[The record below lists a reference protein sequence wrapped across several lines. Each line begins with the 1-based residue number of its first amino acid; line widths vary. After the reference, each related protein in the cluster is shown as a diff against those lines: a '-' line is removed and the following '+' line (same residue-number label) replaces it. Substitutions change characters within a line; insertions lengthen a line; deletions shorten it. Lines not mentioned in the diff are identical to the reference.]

1 MALSSIPD
9 ILDDIRAGRMVIL
22 MDDEDR
28 ENEGDLIV
36 AAQAVTPEII
46 TFFSSEACGLICM
59 PITGERAR
67 QLQLPLMVRDNRS
80 QHETNFTVSIDAAE
94 RKGPGISS
102 VQRAHT
108 VLQAVAADARPADL
122 VQPGHIFPLVAR
134 PGGVLRR
141 AGHTEAG
148 VDLAR
153 MAGFE
158 PAALIVEI
166 MNEDGTMARRPQLED
181 FAAQHR
187 LRMGTIAD
195 LIEYRCV
202 HEQSVELR
210 NSKPVSTEFGDFE
223 LHTFID
229 LIDDTV
235 HYALTLGDIREDQ
248 ETLVR
253 VQTINTLRDVLCTR
267 IEGASAGWSYRRA
280 MEYIAA
286 RGKGAV
292 VLIGQDVSTAQSLAE
307 VIQFPEPPSVTGPTS
322 SEGIQNY
329 RVIGTG
335 SQILRRLGIGK
346 MRLMSAPVHFNALS
360 GFNLEVTDFVQPGTD
375 QTRSAPLNAPRPS
388 PESSD

>member
-1 MALSSIPD
+1 MALSSVPEI
-9 ILDDIRAGRMVIL
+9 IDDIRQGKMVIL

-36 AAQAVTPEII
+36 AAEAVTPEII

-59 PITGERAR
+59 PIMPERAA

-108 VLQAVAADARPADL
+108 VTQAAAAGATAASI
-122 VQPGHIFPLVAR
+122 VQPGHIFPLVAK

-166 MNEDGTMARRPQLED
+166 MNEDGTMARRPELED
-181 FAAQHR
+181 FASKHKVK
-187 LRMGTIAD
+187 MGTIAD
-195 LIEYRCV
+195 LIEYRAL
-202 HEQSVELR
+202 HEQSVDLHS
-210 NSKPVSTEFGDFE
+210 SKPVDTEFGEFE
-223 LHTFID
+223 LHTFAD
-229 LIDDTV
+229 QIDDTV
-235 HYALTLGDIREDQ
+235 HYALTMGDISEER

-253 VQTINTLRDVLCTR
+253 VQTISTLRDILGTR
-267 IEGASAGWSYRRA
+267 LHNDNPGWSYRRA
-280 MEYIAA
+280 MQAIADK
-286 RGKGAV
+286 GHGAV
-292 VLIGQDVSTAQSLAE
+292 VLIGQAVSAELSLAE
-307 VIQFPEPPSVTGPTS
+307 VDQFPGAAAASEAA
-322 SEGIQNY
+322 SEGVQNY

-335 SQILRRLGIGK
+335 SQILKRLGIGK
-346 MRLMSAPVHFNALS
+346 MQLMSAPTHFNALS
-360 GFNLEVTDFVQPGTD
+360 GFNLEVTEFVQP
-375 QTRSAPLNAPRPS
+375 
-388 PESSD
+388 

>member
-1 MALSSIPD
+1 MALSSVPD
-9 ILDDIRAGRMVIL
+9 ILDDIRAGKMVIL

-36 AAQAVTPEII
+36 AAEAVTPEII

-59 PITGERAR
+59 PITEERAR

-108 VLQAVAADARPADL
+108 VLRAVSAKAGPSDI
-122 VQPGHIFPLVAR
+122 VQPGHIFPLVAK

-166 MNEDGTMARRPQLED
+166 MNEDGTMARRPQLEE
-181 FAAQHR
+181 FAAKHD

-195 LIEYRCV
+195 LIEHRAL

-210 NSKPVSTEFGDFE
+210 NSKTVNTEWGEFE
-223 LHTFID
+223 LHTFLD
-229 LIDDTV
+229 LIDDSV
-235 HYALTLGDIREDQ
+235 HYALTRGEIREEQD
-248 ETLVR
+248 TLVR
-253 VQTINTLRDVLCTR
+253 VQDVNTLRDVLGTR
-267 IEGASAGWSYRRA
+267 ISEQEPGWSYRLA
-280 MEYIAA
+280 MEHIA
-286 RGKGAV
+286 RQEVGV
-292 VLIGQDVSTAQSLAE
+292 VVMLSQPMSAEQSLEA
-307 VIQFPEPPSVTGPTS
+307 VMRFPDPSSIGGPGS
-322 SEGIQNY
+322 SQGVQNY
-329 RVIGTG
+329 RLIGTG
-335 SQILRRLGIGK
+335 SQILKRLGVGR
-346 MRLMSAPVHFNALS
+346 MRLMSAPIHFNALS
-360 GFNLEVTDFVQPGTD
+360 GFNLEVTEFVQP
-375 QTRSAPLNAPRPS
+375 
-388 PESSD
+388 

>member
-1 MALSSIPD
+1 MSLSSVPD
-9 ILDDIRAGRMVIL
+9 ILDDIRAGKMVIL

-28 ENEGDLIV
+28 ENEGDLII
-36 AAQAVTPEII
+36 AAEAVTPEII

-59 PITGERAR
+59 PITDERAR

-80 QHETNFTVSIDAAE
+80 QHETNFTVSIDAAQ

-108 VLQAVAADARPADL
+108 VLQAVAANAVPADII
-122 VQPGHIFPLVAR
+122 QPGHIFPLVAK

-166 MNEDGTMARRPQLED
+166 MNEDGTMARRPQLEE
-181 FAAQHR
+181 FAAKHQ

-195 LIEYRCV
+195 LIHYRAM

-210 NSKPVSTEFGDFE
+210 NSKTVPTEFGDFE
-223 LHTFID
+223 LHTFLD
-229 LIDDTV
+229 LVDDTV
-235 HYALTLGDIREDQ
+235 HYALTRGEMSEDR

-253 VQTINTLRDVLCTR
+253 VQTVNTLRDVLGTQ
-267 IEGASAGWSYRRA
+267 IEGAEPGWSYRRS
-280 MEYIAA
+280 MQYIAEQG
-286 RGKGAV
+286 RGAV
-292 VLIGQDVSTAQSLAE
+292 VLIGQHLSPEQSLEE
-307 VIQFPEPPSVTGPTS
+307 VIQFPNSPAVTGPTS

-335 SQILRRLGIGK
+335 SQILKRLGIGK
-346 MRLMSAPVHFNALS
+346 MRLMSAPVRFNALS
-360 GFNLEVTDFVQPGTD
+360 GFNLEVTDFVQP
-375 QTRSAPLNAPRPS
+375 
-388 PESSD
+388 

>member
-9 ILDDIRAGRMVIL
+9 ILDDIRAGKMVIL

-28 ENEGDLIV
+28 ENEGDLII
-36 AAQAVTPEII
+36 AAEAVTPEII

-59 PITGERAR
+59 PITQERAR
-67 QLQLPLMVRDNRS
+67 RLQLPLMVRDNRS

-108 VLQAVAADARPADL
+108 VRVAVAPNARPADI
-122 VQPGHIFPLVAR
+122 VQPGHIFPLVAK

-153 MAGFE
+153 MAGYE

-166 MNEDGTMARRPQLED
+166 MNEDGTMARRPQLEE
-181 FAAQHR
+181 FAARHG
-187 LRMGTIAD
+187 LKMGTIAD
-195 LIEYRCV
+195 LIEYRSL

-210 NSKPVSTEFGDFE
+210 DSRNVQTEFGEFQ
-223 LHTFID
+223 LHTFAD
-229 LIDDTV
+229 LIDDTL
-235 HYALTLGDIREDQ
+235 HYAITRGELEEGTPA
-248 ETLVR
+248 LVR
-253 VQTINTLRDVLCTR
+253 VQTLNVLRDVLGTR
-267 IEGASAGWSYRRA
+267 IDDQPGWSCRRA
-280 MEYIAA
+280 LERIA
-286 RGKGAV
+286 REELGV
-292 VLIGQDVSTAQSLAE
+292 LVLIGQPDNSEQALADVL
-307 VIQFPEPPSVTGPTS
+307 QFPATPGVTGSRTS
-322 SEGIQNY
+322 GIGNY

-335 SQILRRLGIGK
+335 AQILKRLGVGQ

-360 GFNLEVTDFVQPGTD
+360 GFNLEVAEFVQP
-375 QTRSAPLNAPRPS
+375 
-388 PESSD
+388 

>member
-1 MALSSIPD
+1 MSLSSVPD
-9 ILDDIRAGRMVIL
+9 ILDDIRAGKMVIL

-28 ENEGDLIV
+28 ENEGDLII
-36 AAQAVTPEII
+36 AAQAVTPEVI
-46 TFFSSEACGLICM
+46 TFFSTEACGLICM
-59 PITGERAR
+59 PITDERAR
-67 QLQLPLMVRDNRS
+67 RLQLPLMVRDNRS

-108 VLQAVAADARPADL
+108 VLKAVAADAGPGDI
-122 VQPGHIFPLVAR
+122 VQPGHIFPLVAKA
-134 PGGVLRR
+134 GGVLRR

-166 MNEDGTMARRPQLED
+166 MNEDGTMARRPQLEE
-181 FAAQHR
+181 FAAKHR

-195 LIEYRCV
+195 LIQYRAL

-210 NSKPVSTEFGDFE
+210 SSKPVPTEFGEFE
-223 LHTFID
+223 LHTFLD
-229 LIDDTV
+229 LVDDTV
-235 HYALTLGDIREDQ
+235 HYALTRGEISAQR

-253 VQTINTLRDVLCTR
+253 VQTINTLRDVLGTR
-267 IEGASAGWSYRRA
+267 IAGAGTGWSYRRA
-280 MEYIAA
+280 MQHIAQH
-286 RGKGAV
+286 GTGAV
-292 VLIGQDVSTAQSLAE
+292 VLIGQHSSAEQQLAE
-307 VIQFPEPPSVTGPTS
+307 VLRFPEAAGVAGPTS

-335 SQILRRLGIGK
+335 SQILKRLGIGK
-346 MRLMSAPVHFNALS
+346 MRLLSAPIRFTALS
-360 GFNLEVTDFVQPGTD
+360 GFNLEVTDFVQP
-375 QTRSAPLNAPRPS
+375 
-388 PESSD
+388 

>member
-1 MALSSIPD
+1 MALSSVPD
-9 ILDDIRAGRMVIL
+9 ILDDIRAGKMVIL

-28 ENEGDLIV
+28 ENEGDLII
-36 AAQAVTPEII
+36 AAEAVTPETI

-59 PITGERAR
+59 PITVERAR

-80 QHETNFTVSIDAAE
+80 QHETNFTVSIDAAQ

-102 VQRAHT
+102 AQRAHT
-108 VLQAVAADARPADL
+108 VQTAVAPGAKPADIA
-122 VQPGHIFPLVAR
+122 QPGHIFPLVAK

-166 MNEDGTMARRPQLED
+166 MNEDGTMARRPQLEE
-181 FAAQHR
+181 FARKHN

-195 LIEYRCV
+195 LIQYRAL
-202 HEQSVELR
+202 HEQSIELR
-210 NSKPVSTEFGDFE
+210 DRKTVMTEFGEFE
-223 LHTFID
+223 LYTFLD

-235 HYALTLGDIREDQ
+235 HYALTRGAISESR

-253 VQTINTLRDVLCTR
+253 VQTVNALRDVLGTC
-267 IEGASAGWSYRRA
+267 IEGVDPGWSYRRA
-280 MEYIAA
+280 MQRIAA
-286 RGKGAV
+286 ENHGAV
-292 VLIGQDVSTAQSLAE
+292 VLIGQTVTAQQQLAE
-307 VIQFPEPPSVTGPTS
+307 VLQFPEPHSVAGQGS
-322 SEGIQNY
+322 AAGVQNY

-335 SQILRRLGIGK
+335 SQILKRLRVGK

-360 GFNLEVTDFVQPGTD
+360 GFNLEVTDFVQPH
-375 QTRSAPLNAPRPS
+375 
-388 PESSD
+388 E

>member
-1 MALSSIPD
+1 MALSSVPD
-9 ILDDIRAGRMVIL
+9 ILDDIRAGKMVIL

-28 ENEGDLIV
+28 ENEGDLII
-36 AAQAVTPEII
+36 AAEAVTPEII

-59 PITGERAR
+59 PITVERAK

-80 QHETNFTVSIDAAE
+80 QHETNFTVSIDSSQ

-108 VLQAVAADARPADL
+108 VLQAVAPDAKPSDIA
-122 VQPGHIFPLVAR
+122 QPGHIFPLVAK

-166 MNEDGTMARRPQLED
+166 MNEDGTMARRPQLEA
-181 FAAQHR
+181 FALKHD

-195 LIEYRCV
+195 LIQYRAL

-210 NSKPVSTEFGDFE
+210 DSKTVQTEFGAFE
-223 LHTFID
+223 LHTFLD

-235 HYALTLGDIREDQ
+235 HYALTRGVIEEER

-253 VQTINTLRDVLCTR
+253 VQTINALRDVLGTC
-267 IEGASAGWSYRRA
+267 IEGDQGWSYRRA

-286 RGKGAV
+286 HDNGAV
-292 VLIGQDVSTAQSLAE
+292 VLIGQSVSAQQQLAE
-307 VIQFPEPPSVTGPTS
+307 VLQFPRPSSVTSQSGS
-322 SEGIQNY
+322 AGVQNY

-335 SQILRRLGIGK
+335 SQILKRLGVGK
-346 MRLMSAPVHFNALS
+346 MHLMSAPIHFNALS
-360 GFNLEVTDFVQPGTD
+360 GFNLEVTDFIQP
-375 QTRSAPLNAPRPS
+375 
-388 PESSD
+388 

>member
-1 MALSSIPD
+1 MSLSSVPD
-9 ILDDIRAGRMVIL
+9 ILDDIRAGKMVIL

-28 ENEGDLIV
+28 ENEGDLII
-36 AAQAVTPEII
+36 AAEAVTPEII

-59 PITGERAR
+59 PITDERAR

-80 QHETNFTVSIDAAE
+80 QHETNFTVSIDAAQ

-108 VLQAVAADARPADL
+108 VLEAVAANARPADI
-122 VQPGHIFPLVAR
+122 VQPGHIFPLVAK

-166 MNEDGTMARRPQLED
+166 MNEDGTMARRPQLEE
-181 FAAQHR
+181 FAAKHQ

-195 LIEYRCV
+195 LIQYRAL

-210 NSKPVSTEFGDFE
+210 NCKTVPTEFGDFE
-223 LHTFID
+223 LHTFLD
-229 LIDDTV
+229 LIDDSV
-235 HYALTLGDIREDQ
+235 HYALTLGEINEST

-253 VQTINTLRDVLCTR
+253 VQTVNTLRDVLGTQ
-267 IEGASAGWSYRRA
+267 IEGAEPGWSYRRC
-280 MEYIAA
+280 MQTIAEQ
-286 RGKGAV
+286 GHGAV
-292 VLIGQDVSTAQSLAE
+292 VLIGQHVSAEQSLEE
-307 VIQFPEPPSVTGPTS
+307 VISFPEAAGIAGPTS
-322 SEGIQNY
+322 SEGVQNY

-335 SQILRRLGIGK
+335 SQILKRLGIGK

-360 GFNLEVTDFVQPGTD
+360 GFNLEVTDFVQP
-375 QTRSAPLNAPRPS
+375 
-388 PESSD
+388 

>member
-1 MALSSIPD
+1 MALSSVPD
-9 ILDDIRAGRMVIL
+9 ILDDIRDGKMVIL

-36 AAQAVTPEII
+36 AAEAVTPEII
-46 TFFSSEACGLICM
+46 TFFSTEACGLICM
-59 PITGERAR
+59 PITDERAR
-67 QLQLPLMVRDNRS
+67 RLQLPLMVRDNRS

-108 VLQAVAADARPADL
+108 VQKAVAANAGPGDI
-122 VQPGHIFPLVAR
+122 VQPGHIFPLVAK

-166 MNEDGTMARRPQLED
+166 MNEDGTMARRPQLEE
-181 FAAQHR
+181 FAAKHG

-195 LIEYRCV
+195 LIQYRAL
-202 HEQSVELR
+202 HEHSVELR
-210 NSKPVSTEFGDFE
+210 SSKTVPTEFGDFE
-223 LHTFID
+223 LHTFLD
-229 LIDDTV
+229 LVDDTV
-235 HYALTLGDIREDQ
+235 HYALTLGEISEDR

-253 VQTINTLRDVLCTR
+253 VQTINTLRDVLGTQ
-267 IEGASAGWSYRRA
+267 IAGAGPGWSYRRA
-280 MEYIAA
+280 MQHIAEQ
-286 RGKGAV
+286 GSGAV
-292 VLIGQDVSTAQSLAE
+292 VLIGQHTSAEQSLAE
-307 VIQFPEPPSVTGPTS
+307 VLSFPDAPGVAGPTS
-322 SEGIQNY
+322 AEGIQNY

-335 SQILRRLGIGK
+335 SQILKRLGIGK

-360 GFNLEVTDFVQPGTD
+360 GFNLEVTDFVQP
-375 QTRSAPLNAPRPS
+375 
-388 PESSD
+388 

>member
-1 MALSSIPD
+1 MALSSVPD
-9 ILDDIRAGRMVIL
+9 ILDDIRQGKMVIL

-28 ENEGDLIV
+28 ENEGDLII
-36 AAQAVTPEII
+36 AAEAATPEII

-59 PITGERAR
+59 PITEERAR

-108 VLQAVAADARPADL
+108 ALQAVAATAKPSDII
-122 VQPGHIFPLVAR
+122 QPGHIFPLVAK

-166 MNEDGTMARRPQLED
+166 MNEDGTMARRPQLEE
-181 FAAQHR
+181 FAVKHD

-195 LIEYRCV
+195 LIEYRAL
-202 HEQSVELR
+202 HEHSVELHD
-210 NSKPVSTEFGDFE
+210 SKTVLTEFGEFE
-223 LHTFID
+223 LHTFLD

-235 HYALTLGDIREDQ
+235 HYAMTRGDIREGRD
-248 ETLVR
+248 TLVR
-253 VQTINTLRDVLCTR
+253 VQTVNTLRDLLGTC
-267 IEGASAGWSYRRA
+267 IEGAEPGWSYRRA
-280 MEYIAA
+280 MEYIATKDN
-286 RGKGAV
+286 GVV
-292 VLIGQDVSTAQSLAE
+292 VLIGQDISAEQSLAE
-307 VIQFPEPPSVTGPTS
+307 VQQFPQAPSITGPTS
-322 SEGIQNY
+322 SEGVQIY

-335 SQILRRLGIGK
+335 SQILKRLGVTK

-360 GFNLEVTDFVQPGTD
+360 GFNLEVTDFVQP
-375 QTRSAPLNAPRPS
+375 
-388 PESSD
+388 

>member
-9 ILDDIRAGRMVIL
+9 ILDDIRAGKLVIL

-36 AAQAVTPEII
+36 AAEAVTPEII

-59 PITGERAR
+59 PLTEERAR

-108 VLQAVAADARPADL
+108 VRKAVAADARPVDII
-122 VQPGHIFPLVAR
+122 QPGHIFPLVAK

-166 MNEDGTMARRPQLED
+166 MNEDGTMARRPQLEV
-181 FAAQHR
+181 FAERHG

-195 LIEYRCV
+195 LIEYRSL
-202 HEQSVELR
+202 HEQSIDLSD
-210 NSKPVSTEFGDFE
+210 SKTVNTEFGEFQ
-223 LHTFID
+223 LHTFSD
-229 LIDDTV
+229 LIDDTL
-235 HYALTLGDIREDQ
+235 HFALTRGTLGENTA
-248 ETLVR
+248 TLVR
-253 VQTINTLRDVLCTR
+253 VQTVSMLRDV
-267 IEGASAGWSYRRA
+267 
-280 MEYIAA
+280 
-286 RGKGAV
+286 
-292 VLIGQDVSTAQSLAE
+292 
-307 VIQFPEPPSVTGPTS
+307 
-322 SEGIQNY
+322 
-329 RVIGTG
+329 IGTV
-335 SQILRRLGIGK
+335 I
-346 MRLMSAPVHFNALS
+346 
-360 GFNLEVTDFVQPGTD
+360 EDQPG
-375 QTRSAPLNAPRPS
+375 AW
-388 PESSD
+388 SS

>member
-9 ILDDIRAGRMVIL
+9 ILDDIRAGKMVIL

-28 ENEGDLIV
+28 ENEGDLII
-36 AAQAVTPEII
+36 AAEAVTPEVI

-59 PITGERAR
+59 PITEERAR
-67 QLQLPLMVRDNRS
+67 RLQLPLMVRDNRS

-108 VLQAVAADARPADL
+108 VRQAVAPNARPSDII
-122 VQPGHIFPLVAR
+122 QPGHIFPLVAKS
-134 PGGVLRR
+134 GGVLRR

-166 MNEDGTMARRPQLED
+166 MNEDGTMARRPQLEE
-181 FAAQHR
+181 FAAKHK
-187 LRMGTIAD
+187 LHIGTIAD
-195 LIEYRCV
+195 LIEYRAL
-202 HEQSVELR
+202 HEQSVELSD
-210 NSKPVSTEFGDFE
+210 SKVVPTEFGDFR
-223 LHTFID
+223 LHTFHD

-235 HYALTLGDIREDQ
+235 HYAMTLGDIREDHDC
-248 ETLVR
+248 LVR
-253 VQTINTLRDVLCTR
+253 VQTINTLRDTLGTR
-267 IEGASAGWSYRRA
+267 IEGSEGWSYRSA
-280 MEYIAA
+280 MQKVAEE
-286 RGKGAV
+286 GCGAV
-292 VLIGQDVSTAQSLAE
+292 ILIGQGPSAEQQLAE
-307 VIQFPEPPSVTGPTS
+307 VRQFPEPPAIAGPASTD
-322 SEGIQNY
+322 GTQNY

-335 SQILRRLGIGK
+335 AQILKRLGVGK

-360 GFNLEVTDFVQPGTD
+360 GFNLEVTEFVHP
-375 QTRSAPLNAPRPS
+375 
-388 PESSD
+388 

>member
-1 MALSSIPD
+1 MALSSVPD
-9 ILDDIRAGRMVIL
+9 ILDDLRAGKMVIL

-28 ENEGDLIV
+28 ENEGDLII
-36 AAQAVTPEII
+36 AAESVTPEII

-59 PITGERAR
+59 PITVERAR

-102 VQRAHT
+102 IQRTHT
-108 VLQAVAADARPADL
+108 VLQAVASNAKSSDIA
-122 VQPGHIFPLVAR
+122 QPGHIFPLVAK

-166 MNEDGTMARRPQLED
+166 MNEDGTMARRPELEV
-181 FAAQHR
+181 FALKHD

-195 LIEYRCV
+195 LIQYRAM
-202 HEQSVELR
+202 HEQSIELR
-210 NSKPVSTEFGDFE
+210 DQKMVMTEFGEFE

-235 HYALTLGDIREDQ
+235 HYALTRGQITENT

-253 VQTINTLRDVLCTR
+253 VQTINTLRDVLSTR
-267 IEGASAGWSYRRA
+267 IEGARLGWTYRRA
-280 MEYIAA
+280 MERIAA
-286 RGKGAV
+286 EENGAV
-292 VLIGQDVSTAQSLAE
+292 VLIGQNVSGEQQLADVL
-307 VIQFPEPPSVTGPTS
+307 QFPQTSSVTDQNRSTGM
-322 SEGIQNY
+322 QNY
-329 RVIGTG
+329 RLIGTG
-335 SQILRRLGIGK
+335 SQILNRLGIEK
-346 MRLMSAPVHFNALS
+346 MRLLSAPVHFNALS
-360 GFNLEVTDFVQPGTD
+360 GFNLEITEFVQP
-375 QTRSAPLNAPRPS
+375 
-388 PESSD
+388 